1 MCFKKRSDYKEVCK
15 FRVFLIICMPD
26 LQSKQGNLYQICYYI
41 FIFTA
46 SFICSFDNS
55 LPGVEANSSEVLLDN
70 TEIIESLIAGLY
82 WFISCSI

>member
-46 SFICSFDNS
+46 SFICSFFPFSVVLHGLGDINS
-55 LPGVEANSSEVLLDN
+55 PAKD
-70 TEIIESLIAGLY
+70 
-82 WFISCSI
+82 